1 MGAPVS
7 EAASTP
13 ELRRVSSDDGT
24 RLAWRERGEG
34 PPLVLCNGIT
44 TSEFFW
50 RRVLPRWQ
58 QRRRVIT
65 WDYKGHG
72 ASAPARTAAGTSI
85 EAMAD
90 DLRRVMDAAGIERAP
105 VVGFSLGS
113 QVAFEACRLH
123 GDRFSAV
130 VSLLGP
136 AGRVFDTA
144 LPPIGGPMAQRLL
157 TSLSQSGVGAAM
169 FGLGS
174 LMRAPG
180 AAVLVRAMG
189 LTGHVPDRDITAFKQ
204 HFAAMHHPTVASI
217 ARAAGEHDA
226 RDLLPGLTMPLLII
240 AGDRDRF
247 APAATVGVPLAALQP
262 RAELVRLPEGTHTAL
277 FEQPMDVALAIEGF
291 LVRHGV

>member
-1 MGAPVS
+1 MLHLAHVTEPANIVNS
-7 EAASTP
+7 A
-13 ELRRVSSDDGT
+13 DGT

-58 QRRRVIT
+58 QQRRVIT

-72 ASAPARTAAGTSI
+72 TSTPARSPTGTSV

-90 DLRRVMDAAGIERAP
+90 DLRRVLDAAGIDRAP
-105 VVGFSLGS
+105 VIGFSFGS
-113 QVAFEACRLH
+113 QVVFEACRLH
-123 GDRFSAV
+123 ADRFSAV

-136 AGRVFDTA
+136 AGRLFDTA
-144 LPPIGGPMAQRLL
+144 LPPIGGPVAQRLL
-157 TSLSQSGVGAAM
+157 TTLSASGVGVAM

-189 LTGHVPDRDITAFKQ
+189 LTGHVPDRDIAAFKA
-204 HFAAMHHPTVASI
+204 HFAAMHHPTVAAI
-217 ARAAGEHDA
+217 ARAAGDHDA
-226 RDLLPGLTMPLLII
+226 RDVLPRLTMPVLII

-247 APAATVGVPLAALQP
+247 APASTVGVPLAERVP
-262 RAELVRLPEGTHTAL
+262 VVELLRLPEGTHTAL
-277 FEQPMDVALAIEGF
+277 FEQPMEVALPIEAF
-291 LVRHGV
+291 LQRHGV